1 MNTGDKLP
9 GRPSMGS
16 WLTYGLGTE
25 NQNLPGF
32 IVLCPGTPIVGPQL
46 WSSTFLPAVYQ
57 GTFVPNNEIEPEK
70 LIQHI
75 RNQDLKPEQQRRQL
89 DLVAQLDRLQLQH
102 TGPDPQLEATIESA
116 EIAFR
121 MQAEAPDVFDVRK
134 ESEATRERYGDG
146 NFARGCLLAR
156 RLVERGVRMVQ
167 VYFGDGQPWDNHDD
181 IQIHRKLARQ
191 SDQPIA
197 ALLQDLKA
205 SGLLDETLVI
215 IGGEFGRT
223 PAVEVSG
230 LVAVQNGRDHNSHGF
245 STLVAGGGIKGGITY
260 GSTDEFGFKAVDNP
274 VHVHDLHA
282 TLLHQLGLDHTKLTY
297 RYSGRDF
304 RLTDVAGEVIHEIL
318 A

>member
-1 MNTGDKLP
+1 
-9 GRPSMGS
+9 
-16 WLTYGLGTE
+16 
-25 NQNLPGF
+25 
-32 IVLCPGTPIVGPQL
+32 
-46 WSSTFLPAVYQ
+46 
-57 GTFVPNNEIEPEK
+57 
-70 LIQHI
+70 
-75 RNQDLKPEQQRRQL
+75 
-89 DLVAQLDRLQLQH
+89 
-102 TGPDPQLEATIESA
+102 
-116 EIAFR
+116 
-121 MQAEAPDVFDVRK
+121 
-134 ESEATRERYGDG
+134 
-146 NFARGCLLAR
+146 
-156 RLVERGVRMVQ
+156 VQ

-205 SGLLDETLVI
+205 SGLLKETLVI

-260 GSTDEFGFKAVDNP
+260 GSTDEFGFKAVENP

-304 RLTDVAGEVIHEIL
+304 RLTDVAGEVIKDII